1 MGVRSYR
8 ALVLL
13 FLCAAAAVLV
23 GCGELEYVP
32 NSKWNYYHKPLPEAA
47 RAVDAAKAAGKD
59 KECPAEFQAALKM
72 KNDAYATYDACNT
85 RLAIEQA
92 KQAIAMV
99 NALCPAKPAPPAP
112 PVAPAPPA
120 PSIVSFSASPSTIDK
135 GKCST
140 LSWST
145 VNVSS
150 ASIDEGLGSVDANGS
165 KEVCPSS
172 TTRYILSATGA
183 GGSRTEWATVTVN
196 APTPAPAT
204 PIDRLTVHVNFDTNK
219 SVIRKADLEE
229 LRKALE
235 FVRKYPGGSISVEGH
250 TDSTGTPKYNQGLSE
265 RRAAAVKKYLLDNG
279 VASADKITSAG
290 YGETRPIASN
300 DTAEGRF
307 QNRRVEIVILS
318 K

>member
-1 MGVRSYR
+1 MEVRGYR

-13 FLCAAAAVLV
+13 CLCSVAAVLV

-92 KQAIAMV
+92 KKAIAMV
-99 NALCPAKPAPPAP
+99 NALCPAKPTPPPTPA
-112 PVAPAPPA
+112 PVAPSTPA
-120 PSIVSFSASPSTIDK
+120 PRIISFSASPSAIDK

-145 VNVSS
+145 ANVSS
-150 ASIDEGLGSVDANGS
+150 ASIDEGVGSVDANGS

-172 TTRYILSATGA
+172 TTRYMLTATGA

-196 APTPAPAT
+196 APAT
-204 PIDRLTVHVNFDTNK
+204 PIDRLTVHVNFDTDK
-219 SVIRKADLEE
+219 SVIRKADLKD
-229 LRKALE
+229 LQKALE
-235 FVRKYPGGSISVEGH
+235 FVRKYPGSSISVEGH

-279 VASADKITSAG
+279 VTSADKITSVG

>member
-1 MGVRSYR
+1 MEVRGYR

-13 FLCAAAAVLV
+13 CLCSVAAVLV

-72 KNDAYATYDACNT
+72 KNDAFATYDACNT

-99 NALCPAKPAPPAP
+99 NALCPAKPTPPPTPA
-112 PVAPAPPA
+112 PVAPATPA
-120 PSIVSFSASPSTIDK
+120 PRIISFSASPSTIDK

-145 VNVSS
+145 ANVSS
-150 ASIDEGLGSVDANGS
+150 ASIDEGVGSVDANGS

-172 TTRYILSATGA
+172 TTRYMLSATGA

-196 APTPAPAT
+196 ASAT
-204 PIDRLTVHVNFDTNK
+204 PIDRLTVHVNFDTDK
-219 SVIRKADLEE
+219 SVIRKADLKD
-229 LRKALE
+229 LQKALE
-235 FVRKYPGGSISVEGH
+235 FVRKYPGSSISVEGH

-279 VASADKITSAG
+279 VTSADKITSVG

>member
-1 MGVRSYR
+1 MRFRGCR

-13 FLCAAAAVLV
+13 CFCSVTAVLV

-72 KNDAYATYDACNT
+72 KNDAFATYDACNT

-99 NALCPAKPAPPAP
+99 NALCPAKPTPPP
-112 PVAPAPPA
+112 APAPPA
-120 PSIVSFSASPSTIDK
+120 TPAPRIISFSASPSSIDK

-145 VNVSS
+145 ANVSS
-150 ASIDEGLGSVDANGS
+150 ASIDEGVGSVDANGS
-165 KEVCPSS
+165 KEVCPSAS
-172 TTRYILSATGA
+172 TRYMLTATGA
-183 GGSRTEWATVTVN
+183 GGSRTEWASVTVN
-196 APTPAPAT
+196 APAPAPAT

-219 SVIRKADLEE
+219 SVIRKADLKD

-235 FVRKYPGGSISVEGH
+235 FVRKYPGCSISVEGH
-250 TDSTGTPKYNQGLSE
+250 TDSTGKPTYNQGLSE

-279 VASADKITSAG
+279 VTSADKITSVG

-300 DTAEGRF
+300 DTAEGKF